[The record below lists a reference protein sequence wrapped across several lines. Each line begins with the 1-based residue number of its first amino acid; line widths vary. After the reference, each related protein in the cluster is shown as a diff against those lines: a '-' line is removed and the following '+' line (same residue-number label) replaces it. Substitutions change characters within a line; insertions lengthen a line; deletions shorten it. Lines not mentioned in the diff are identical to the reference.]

1 MSPSP
6 SPAPDRRRRT
16 GVVRPGR
23 TLSRRHFL
31 GGVGA
36 AAVLAACGGGD
47 DTGSGSSDA
56 GSGSSDAG
64 APGSA
69 SGGVDS
75 SELAVGTYTLVQ
87 RFPQNVQVPGELRLP
102 FSLSTGAAEFVDDGP
117 ETLGAQVFTLDGEP
131 IGGRITAQRRMITP
145 AAYYPFRPT
154 VDTPGFYAIVVDG
167 GPAEGANFDVA
178 DPATIVVPGRGDP
191 LAPFDTPTTTDPRGV
206 DPICTREPACPFH
219 DQTLADALAD
229 GRPVAYYVGTPAFC
243 STGTCAPALESLIGV
258 ADEYADRFH
267 FVHAEVYTDLTA
279 TETTPAVDDLQLFYE
294 PVLFVTDAGGAIV
307 ERLDA
312 LFDVTELREALDRAA

>member
-1 MSPSP
+1 MPS

-16 GVVRPGR
+16 GVVLAGPA
-23 TLSRRHFL
+23 LSRRRFL
-31 GGVGA
+31 GGVGV
-36 AAVLAACGGGD
+36 AAVLAACGGD
-47 DTGSGSSDA
+47 DTGSADADDSGPGSSDA
-56 GSGSSDAG
+56 AATGSTSDV
-64 APGSA
+64 
-69 SGGVDS
+69 VDS
-75 SELAVGTYTLVQ
+75 AELAVGTYTLVQ

-178 DPATIVVPGRGDP
+178 DPEGVVVPGRGDA
-191 LAPFDTPTTTDPRGV
+191 LAPFDTPTTADDRGV
-206 DPICTREPACPFH
+206 DPICTREPVCPFH
-219 DQTLADALAD
+219 DQTLTDALAD

-243 STGTCAPALESLIGV
+243 TTGTCAPALESLIGV
-258 ADEYADRFH
+258 AEEYADRFH

-294 PVLFVTDAGGAIV
+294 PVLFVTDAGGTIV

-312 LFDVTELREALDRAA
+312 LFDVTELREALDRVA